1 MKRNSLTL
9 IVGGLLLLV
18 FVMLLFCFQV
28 RQTEV
33 ALVTTFGKPARTLN
47 ADPDKPEP
55 GLYFKWP
62 WPVQKVQKFDKRTQ
76 NLDGKFEE
84 TYTQDKVNVLVSVFA
99 GWSIRNPTLFRER
112 FGDSLDRARKDLDEM
127 IRSHKNAVIGGHNF
141 SELISTDESELKFTE
156 IENEMLARVQP
167 QALENY
173 GVDVRFLGI
182 KRLGLPETVTQA
194 VFNRMRE
201 ERQRFVQKLTADGNA
216 QAANI
221 RSAANLERDELLAQA
236 GAKVIEFQGEAEKE
250 AAKSLEIFRENPEF
264 AVFLL
269 KIRALEETLKD
280 RTTLILDQRTPPLD
294 LLDGAALKTQK

>member
-9 IVGGLLLLV
+9 IVGFLLMAV

-28 RQTEV
+28 RETEV
-33 ALVTTFGKPARTLN
+33 ALVTTFGKPTRTIN

-55 GLYFKWP
+55 GLYVKWP

-84 TYTQDKVNVLVSVFA
+84 TYTSDKINVLVSVFA

-127 IRSHKNAVIGGHNF
+127 IRSHKNAVIGSHRF
-141 SELISTDESELKFTE
+141 SELISTDENQLKFTE
-156 IENEMLARVQP
+156 IEGEILARVQP
-167 QALENY
+167 QALQNY

-182 KRLGLPETVTQA
+182 KRLGLPESITQK
-194 VFNRMRE
+194 VFDRMRE
-201 ERQRFVQKLTADGNA
+201 ERQRVVLKLTAEGNA

-221 RSAANLERDELLAQA
+221 RSAANLEREELLAQA

-250 AAKSLEIFRENPEF
+250 AAKSLEVFRENPEF

-294 LLDGAALKTQK
+294 LLDGSSLKSK